1 MRILRLLLRNY
12 RGVRERELR
21 FAPSGVTVV
30 HGPNEVGKSSL
41 AEAIDLV
48 FEELDSA
55 AKQRVRQI
63 QPVDRDAGSEIEIE
77 VETGPYLFTLAK
89 RFHRAPATHL
99 RVERPRVEVHTG
111 REAHARVQAILD
123 ETLDRELWRALRVE
137 QGHGLEQVAWQGQPA
152 LASALDRAAGLAG
165 AGAREET
172 LLEAV
177 RKEHQRYYTPTGRER
192 RELEAQA
199 RELARLR
206 QTAAE
211 QSEALAAL
219 ERDVARDAAL
229 RQERPAFEAE
239 AAAAELALRERE
251 VAAARSEG
259 LREALATAIAR
270 RDAAAAEERQAFQ
283 ESRARQQV
291 CAMRDVSE
299 AEAAQRAE
307 EIESTE
313 PELLA
318 ARAEADH
325 AAGAHAA
332 ATDAR
337 DGAAVAVAR
346 ARAQLEC
353 LRSEAELAR
362 QRQRETRLGIAQ
374 GEEEQARRAL
384 AALPIDP
391 ERADAIGGLERA
403 AQRARDRLEAEEPRV
418 RIAAHAPL
426 EASVDGELVR
436 IAAGESFEQRIS
448 DSLRLSLPGVADV
461 GVVAGAGAAAL
472 QKQLDEAET
481 HWRELCVEARVEDHA
496 GALRALSARGAALQ
510 TLAASRRSQQE
521 LLAGE
526 SLAALRARSE
536 ELAERV
542 AALRA
547 ELDEAGLDGFSL
559 DVDVATARVAEV
571 ERAQARAHDVAK
583 AAAAREAA
591 CVARAHDLE
600 QRAHDTGVRLE
611 LARRTF
617 ADLEARLATS
627 RAECSDEALARQLEV
642 RSARARTLDV
652 EAQEAARVLAA
663 SDPERTAASLA
674 SARRRRES
682 AAAALRTCRDEQ
694 IELATRLEVRGE
706 QGLYEQREE
715 TCAAL
720 LRAER
725 EALGLR
731 RRADAARL
739 LYETLEAERAAS
751 QRAYAAPLRARIEAL
766 GREVFG
772 ADFQI
777 ELDEAL
783 RVATRAQG
791 GVVLGFEQL
800 SAGAREQIALC
811 ARLACATLVAE
822 DGGAPVLLDD
832 ALGHSDPQRLA
843 GLGRALALAGRHCQI
858 LVLTCDP
865 ARYRHVE
872 GAQLVPLSLQ
882 A

>member
-21 FAPSGVTVV
+21 LAPSGVTVV
-30 HGPNEVGKSSL
+30 HGPNEIGKSSL

-55 AKQRVRQI
+55 AKQRVRQV

-77 VETGPYLFTLAK
+77 VETGPYLFTLSK

-137 QGHGLEQVAWQGQPA
+137 QGRGLEQVAWQGQPA
-152 LASALDRAAGLAG
+152 LASALERAAGLAG

-177 RKEHQRYYTPTGRER
+177 RTEHQLYYTPKGRER
-192 RELEAQA
+192 RGLEAQA
-199 RELARLR
+199 RALEKLR
-206 QTAAE
+206 QAAAE
-211 QSEALAAL
+211 QGEALAAL

-229 RQERPAFEAE
+229 QQERPALEAE
-239 AAAAELALRERE
+239 ETASELALRECE
-251 VAAARSEG
+251 AAAARSEG
-259 LREALATAIAR
+259 LREALATARAR
-270 RDAAAAEERQAFQ
+270 RDAAAAEERQAAQ
-283 ESRARQQV
+283 ESRARNQLLT
-291 CAMRDVSE
+291 ARSLSE
-299 AEAAQRAE
+299 ADAAQRAE

-332 ATDAR
+332 ACDAR
-337 DGAAVAVAR
+337 DDAAVSVAH

-353 LRSEAELAR
+353 LRGEAELAR
-362 QRQRETRLGIAQ
+362 QRQREARLGEAT

-403 AQRARDRLEAEEPRV
+403 VQRARDRLEAEEPRV
-418 RIAAHAPL
+418 RIAAHAAL
-426 EASVDGELVR
+426 EATVDGRAVR
-436 IAAGESFEQRIS
+436 IAAGDSFEQRIS
-448 DSLRLSLPGVADV
+448 DSLRLSLPGIADV
-461 GVVAGAGAAAL
+461 GVVAGAGATAL
-472 QKQLDEAET
+472 RKQIEESET
-481 HWRELCVEARVEDHA
+481 RWRQLCVEARVEDHA
-496 GALRALSARGAALQ
+496 GALRALSARSAALQ
-510 TLAASRRSQQE
+510 TLAAARRSQQE

-526 SLAALRARSE
+526 SVAALRARSA

-547 ELDEAGLDGFSL
+547 ELENAGLGGFPPDADAAS
-559 DVDVATARVAEV
+559 ARVSEA

-583 AAAAREAA
+583 AAAARESAA
-591 CVARAHDLE
+591 AARAQDLE
-600 QRAHDTGVRLE
+600 QRARDTELRLE

-617 ADLEARLATS
+617 ADLEARLAAS
-627 RAECSDEALARQLEV
+627 RAECSDEALARQLEA
-642 RSARARTLDV
+642 RSARARTLEV

-663 SDPERTAASLA
+663 SDPEQAAASLA
-674 SARRRRES
+674 AARRRRES
-682 AAAALRTCRDEQ
+682 AAAALRACRDEQ

-725 EALGLR
+725 EALGAR

-751 QRAYAAPLRARIEAL
+751 QRAYAGPLRARIEAL

-791 GVVLGFEQL
+791 GVVLGVEQL

-843 GLGRALALAGRHCQI
+843 GLGRALTRAGAHCQI

-872 GAQLVPLSLQ
+872 GATLVDLTPQS
-882 A
+882 